1 MAEAE
6 KLNIK
11 LDFVLENLAAD
22 GAAEFRSIWKKTVSE
37 DERVHSNA
45 VSFKDGRLTV
55 AVDNSIYLQN
65 FILNRKKLID
75 RINEISPEK
84 KVIEINF
91 KHGSLG

>member
-1 MAEAE
+1 MAKVE
-6 KLNIK
+6 KLNIT
-11 LDFVLENLAAD
+11 LDSVLGALASE
-22 GAAEFRSIWKKTVSE
+22 GAAEFRSLWKKTVSA
-37 DERVHSNA
+37 DERVHSHA

-65 FILNRKKLID
+65 FILNRKKIMD